1 LPSLVGEI
9 WAMKVRYAATAA
21 LAAIIFVGAGLPA
34 SGEEIAPPEINALV
48 VDALDNAMGLERPG
62 QDGYATLF
70 DGNKYVQCGRA
81 PDKGLRCEA
90 AGSLLQSSLER
101 VLTPERV
108 AQLAALGWR
117 LDASFGNYVQTFPP
131 GATTDAVADAILQA
145 LGEVYGADLPELQAM
160 TAWLPSE
167 PCPPRNGP
175 SQDRAGMINNERAM
189 AKHAIHA
196 CAYIVPPDEPSRPAN
211 SIDELV
217 ALYGARMTGEIQRLR
232 VNLDR
237 RVYVIFDPEIGY
249 VQCAPEQKPPA
260 IYCEAQ
266 SADSWP
272 ALASVLTPDRVARLH
287 AAGFADPGAAPNYSK
302 KYPLA
307 QFDDAAI
314 ARELLAVLHDVYGY
328 AGRPKLK
335 VTTE

>member
-1 LPSLVGEI
+1 MRVP
-9 WAMKVRYAATAA
+9 AAAA
-21 LAAIIFVGAGLPA
+21 AFIAAIILVSAGLPA
-34 SGEEIAPPEINALV
+34 SGEEIAPPEVKALV
-48 VDALDNAMGLERPG
+48 VDALSNVLSLERSG

-81 PDKGLRCEA
+81 PDKSLRCEA

-131 GATTDAVADAILQA
+131 GVTTEQVADAILQA
-145 LGEVYGADLPELQAM
+145 LGEAYGADLPELQAM

-175 SQDRAGMINNERAM
+175 SQDRAGMIDNARAM
-189 AKHAIHA
+189 AKYAIHA
-196 CAYIVPPDEPSRPAN
+196 CAYIVKPDEPSLQAN
-211 SIDELV
+211 SVD
-217 ALYGARMTGEIQRLR
+217 ALSTFYGARMTGEIQRLR

-237 RVYVIFDPEIGY
+237 NVFVTFDAEIGY

-272 ALASVLTPDRVARLH
+272 ALASVLTPSASRDCTPSASSTPAARRTI
-287 AAGFADPGAAPNYSK
+287 PS
-302 KYPLA
+302 
-307 QFDDAAI
+307 AI
-314 ARELLAVLHDVYGY
+314 RSLNSTTRRSY
-328 AGRPKLK
+328 ASC
-335 VTTE
+335 

>member
-1 LPSLVGEI
+1 
-9 WAMKVRYAATAA
+9 MKIRHAATAA
-21 LAAIIFVGAGLPA
+21 LAAIILVSAGLPA
-34 SGEEIAPPEINALV
+34 SGEEIAPPEVKALV
-48 VDALDNAMGLERPG
+48 VDALSNALSLERPG
-62 QDGYATLF
+62 QDGYATVF

-131 GATTDAVADAILQA
+131 GMTTDAVADAILQA
-145 LGEVYGADLPELQAM
+145 LGEAYGADLPELQAM

-175 SQDRAGMINNERAM
+175 SQNLAGMINNARAM
-189 AKHAIHA
+189 AKYAIHA
-196 CAYIVPPDEPSRPAN
+196 CAYIVKPDEPSLQAN
-211 SIDELV
+211 SVDALS
-217 ALYGARMTGEIQRLR
+217 ALYGARIIGEIQRLR

-237 RVYVIFDPEIGY
+237 NVYVIFDAEIGY

-272 ALASVLTPDRVARLH
+272 ALAAVLTPERIARLH
-287 AAGFADPGAAPNYSK
+287 AAGFADPGSAPNYFK
-302 KYPLA
+302 KYPVA

-314 ARELLAVLHDVYGY
+314 ERELLAILHDVYGY
-328 AGRPKLK
+328 TGRPKLK

>member
-1 LPSLVGEI
+1 
-9 WAMKVRYAATAA
+9 MKVRAAAA
-21 LAAIIFVGAGLPA
+21 AILAAIVLVSATPPA
-34 SGEEIAPPEINALV
+34 PGEEIAPPEVEALV
-48 VDALDNAMGLERPG
+48 VGALANLLSLERPG

-70 DGNKYVQCGRA
+70 DGNKYVQCGRTA
-81 PDKGLRCEA
+81 DRGLRCEA

-108 AQLAALGWR
+108 ARLTALGWR

-131 GATTDAVADAILQA
+131 GMATDQVADAILQA
-145 LGEVYGADLPELQAM
+145 LGEAYGADLPELQAM

-167 PCPPRNGP
+167 LCPPRNGP
-175 SQDRAGMINNERAM
+175 SQNLAGMINNARAV
-189 AKHAIHA
+189 AKYAIHA
-196 CAYIVPPDEPSRPAN
+196 CAYIVKPDEPALPAN
-211 SIDELV
+211 SVDALST
-217 ALYGARMTGEIQRLR
+217 LYGARMTGEIQRLR

-237 RVYVIFDPEIGY
+237 NVFVTFDAEIGY

-272 ALASVLTPDRVARLH
+272 ALAAVLTPERVARLH
-287 AAGFADPGAAPNYSK
+287 AAGFADPGSAPNYSK

-307 QFDDAAI
+307 QYDDAAI
-314 ARELLAVLHDVYGY
+314 ARELLAVLFDVYGY
-328 AGRPKLK
+328 TGRPKLN